1 MSKNN
6 MSKNKNNP
14 EPIPQRG
21 IAKVNKF
28 VIAFSLIIV
37 ACFYGPMM
45 VFQEDLRGLAEDI
58 YNLLTFS
65 TDWFWQLAVV
75 ACIIF
80 SIFLIFSKY
89 GDIKLGGPDAEPEFT
104 TFQWFALLF
113 CGGSGAGLLYWGVLE
128 PINYIAAP
136 PFGLEPM
143 SAEAAQFGE
152 AYGIFHWGIS
162 SWATFV
168 IPAVG
173 FAYMAYVR
181 RQPYLYPSYACR
193 DVLGKKVTDG
203 IIGRIIDAIV
213 IIGMVGGVGTTLA
226 TFLPMICDLGTSYL
240 GIPRTLVTDLI
251 FVAAFGC
258 MFGYSCYRGLYSGL
272 SRISDINMY
281 GIILMLIVLFIL
293 GPTSFLLSQYVDSIG
308 VLFQNFIRMSLYTD
322 PIAKSGFPQSW
333 TVFYWA
339 WWYAWAMYMGLFVA
353 RISKGRKI
361 RTLVLNM
368 LLTTTLGCSIYYMT
382 FGGHAINLIMNKN
395 IDLPAM
401 LEAQGG
407 IATITYVLNQMPLA
421 KMVVPLLV
429 IVMLISQ
436 VTAVDSVAFTMA
448 QMCCDRIDDGQE
460 PPKWTRILMAV
471 TLVLCVFGLL
481 LVGGQ
486 RIVQL
491 SSIMTSFPVV
501 FIEGIIAVSLLKW
514 FKKDFQLPV
523 AANLQKITH
532 YDEEGLEIPTVAD
545 HSVEQQNIYQQD
557 GALTSSQIPVKG
569 AIVK

>member
-1 MSKNN
+1 MGRP
-6 MSKNKNNP
+6 KNKTVP
-14 EPIPQRG
+14 PRSRG
-21 IAKVNKF
+21 YAKVNKL
-28 VIAFSLIIV
+28 VLIFSLIVV

-45 VFQEDLRGLAEDI
+45 YFQENLQGLADDL

-65 TDWFWQLAVV
+65 TDWFWQIAVV

-80 SIFLIFSKY
+80 SLFLIFSKY
-89 GDIKLGGPDAEPEFT
+89 GDIKLGGPDAKPEFT

-128 PINYIAAP
+128 PINYLAAP

-143 SAEAAQFGE
+143 SVKAAQFGE

-181 RQPYLYPSYACR
+181 RQPYLYPSFACR
-193 DVLGKKVTDG
+193 DVIGEKASEG
-203 IIGRIIDAIV
+203 IVGRIIDAIV
-213 IIGMVGGVGTTLA
+213 IVGMVGGVGTTLA

-240 GIPRTLVTDLI
+240 GISRNLGTDLI

-258 MFGYSCYRGLYSGL
+258 LFGYSCYRGLYSGL
-272 SRISDINMY
+272 SKISNLNMY
-281 GIILMLIVLFIL
+281 GIILMLIVLFVL
-293 GPTSFLLSQYVDSIG
+293 GPTSFLLSQYADSIG
-308 VLFQNFIRMSLYTD
+308 TLFQNFIRMSLYTD

-339 WWYAWAMYMGLFVA
+339 WWFAWAMYMGLFVA
-353 RISKGRKI
+353 RISRGRKI

-368 LLTTTLGCSIYYMT
+368 LLTTTLGCSVYYMT
-382 FGGHAINLIMNKN
+382 FGGHTINLIMNKN

-401 LEAQGG
+401 LEAKGG
-407 IATITYVLNQMPLA
+407 VETITYVINQMPLA
-421 KMVVPLLV
+421 KLVVPILV

-436 VTAVDSVAFTMA
+436 VTAVDSVAYTMA
-448 QMCCDRIDDGQE
+448 QMCCDRIEDGQE

-501 FIEGIIAVSLLKW
+501 FIETIIAISLLKW
-514 FKKDFQLPV
+514 FKKDFQLPES
-523 AANLQKITH
+523 AKLQKTVD
-532 YDEEGLEIPTVAD
+532 YDNQGHAIQGQV
-545 HSVEQQNIYQQD
+545 S
-557 GALTSSQIPVKG
+557 LTSQENLSSSCEESM
-569 AIVK
+569 

>member
-1 MSKNN
+1 MGRP
-6 MSKNKNNP
+6 KNKTVP
-14 EPIPQRG
+14 HRSRRY
-21 IAKVNKF
+21 AKVNKL
-28 VIAFSLIIV
+28 VLIFSLIVV

-45 VFQEDLRGLAEDI
+45 YFQENLQGLADDL

-65 TDWFWQLAVV
+65 TDWFWQIAVV

-80 SIFLIFSKY
+80 SLFLIFSKY
-89 GDIKLGGPDAEPEFT
+89 GDIKLGGPDAKPEFT

-128 PINYIAAP
+128 PINYLAAP

-143 SAEAAQFGE
+143 SVEAAQFGE

-181 RQPYLYPSYACR
+181 RQPYLYPSFACR
-193 DVLGKKVTDG
+193 DVIGEKASEG
-203 IIGRIIDAIV
+203 IVGRIIDAIV
-213 IIGMVGGVGTTLA
+213 IVGMVGGVGTTLA

-240 GIPRTLVTDLI
+240 GISRNLGTDLI

-258 MFGYSCYRGLYSGL
+258 LFGYSCYRGLYSGL
-272 SRISDINMY
+272 SKISNLNMY
-281 GIILMLIVLFIL
+281 GIILMLIVLFVL
-293 GPTSFLLSQYVDSIG
+293 GPTSFLLSQYADSIG
-308 VLFQNFIRMSLYTD
+308 TLFQNFIRMSLYTD

-339 WWYAWAMYMGLFVA
+339 WWFAWAMYMGLFVA
-353 RISKGRKI
+353 RISRGRKI

-368 LLTTTLGCSIYYMT
+368 LLTTTLGCSVYYMT
-382 FGGHAINLIMNKN
+382 FGGHTINLIMNKN

-401 LEAQGG
+401 LEAKGG
-407 IATITYVLNQMPLA
+407 VETITYVINQMPLA
-421 KMVVPLLV
+421 KLVVPILV

-436 VTAVDSVAFTMA
+436 VTAVDSVAYTMA
-448 QMCCDRIDDGQE
+448 QMCCDRIEDGQE

-501 FIEGIIAVSLLKW
+501 FIETIIAISLLKW
-514 FKKDFQLPV
+514 FKKDFQLP
-523 AANLQKITH
+523 NLQNYKKQWTMIIRVTPSKARF
-532 YDEEGLEIPTVAD
+532 L
-545 HSVEQQNIYQQD
+545 
-557 GALTSSQIPVKG
+557 
-569 AIVK
+569 

>member
-1 MSKNN
+1 MSRKNDT
-6 MSKNKNNP
+6 
-14 EPIPQRG
+14 ERIPQRG
-21 IAKVNKF
+21 VAKVNKF

-45 VFQEDLRGLAEDI
+45 VFQEDLQGLADDL

-65 TDWFWQLAVV
+65 TDWFWQIAVV

-89 GDIKLGGPDAEPEFT
+89 GDIKLGGPEAEPEFT

-173 FAYMAYVR
+173 FAYMTYVR

-193 DVLGKKVTDG
+193 DVLGKKATDG
-203 IIGRIIDAIV
+203 IIGRVIDAIV

-240 GIPRTLVTDLI
+240 GIPRTLATDLV

-272 SRISDINMY
+272 SKISDLNMY
-281 GIILMLIVLFIL
+281 GIILMLLVLFIL
-293 GPTSFLLSQYVDSIG
+293 GPTSFLLSQYADSLG

-322 PIAKSGFPQSW
+322 PITKSGFPQSW

-382 FGGHAINLIMNKN
+382 FGGHTINLIMNKN

-401 LEAQGG
+401 LESQGG
-407 IATITYVLNQMPLA
+407 VATITYVLNQMPLA
-421 KMVVPLLV
+421 KIVVPLLV

-501 FIEGIIAVSLLKW
+501 FIEAIIAVSLLKW
-514 FKKDFQLPV
+514 FKTDFQLPK
-523 AANLQKITH
+523 AAQLKKIVH
-532 YDEEGLEIPTVAD
+532 YDEKGVGIARVANL
-545 HSVEQQNIYQQD
+545 SFEEQDANQQTD
-557 GALTSSQIPVKG
+557 NAVSSQVHSRG
-569 AIVK
+569 AITK

>member
-1 MSKNN
+1 MGRQ
-6 MSKNKNNP
+6 KNKTVTP
-14 EPIPQRG
+14 RSRG
-21 IAKVNKF
+21 YAKVNKL
-28 VIAFSLIIV
+28 VLIFSLIVV

-45 VFQEDLRGLAEDI
+45 YFQENLQGLADDI

-65 TDWFWQLAVV
+65 TDWFWQIAVV

-80 SIFLIFSKY
+80 SLFLIFSKY
-89 GDIKLGGPDAEPEFT
+89 GDIKLGGPDAKPEFT

-128 PINYIAAP
+128 PINYLAAP

-143 SAEAAQFGE
+143 SVEAAQFGE

-181 RQPYLYPSYACR
+181 RQPYLYPSFACR
-193 DVLGKKVTDG
+193 DVIGEKASEG
-203 IIGRIIDAIV
+203 IVGRIIDAIV
-213 IIGMVGGVGTTLA
+213 IVGMVGGVGTTLA

-240 GIPRTLVTDLI
+240 GISRNLGTDLI

-258 MFGYSCYRGLYSGL
+258 LFGYSCYRGLYSGL
-272 SRISDINMY
+272 SKISNLNMY
-281 GIILMLIVLFIL
+281 GIILMLIVLFVL
-293 GPTSFLLSQYVDSIG
+293 GPTSFLLSQYADSIG
-308 VLFQNFIRMSLYTD
+308 TLFQNFIRMSLYTD

-339 WWYAWAMYMGLFVA
+339 WWFAWAMYMGLFVA
-353 RISKGRKI
+353 RISRGRKI

-368 LLTTTLGCSIYYMT
+368 LLTTTLGCSVYYMT
-382 FGGHAINLIMNKN
+382 FGGHTINLIMNKN

-401 LEAQGG
+401 LEAKGG
-407 IATITYVLNQMPLA
+407 VETITYVINQMPLA
-421 KMVVPLLV
+421 KLVVPILV

-436 VTAVDSVAFTMA
+436 VTAVDSVAYTMA
-448 QMCCDRIDDGQE
+448 QMCCDRIEDGQE

-501 FIEGIIAVSLLKW
+501 FIETIIAISLLKW
-514 FKKDFQLPV
+514 FKKDFQLPES
-523 AANLQKITH
+523 AKLQKTVD
-532 YDEEGLEIPTVAD
+532 YDDQGHAIQSQV
-545 HSVEQQNIYQQD
+545 S
-557 GALTSSQIPVKG
+557 LTSQENLSSSCEESM
-569 AIVK
+569 